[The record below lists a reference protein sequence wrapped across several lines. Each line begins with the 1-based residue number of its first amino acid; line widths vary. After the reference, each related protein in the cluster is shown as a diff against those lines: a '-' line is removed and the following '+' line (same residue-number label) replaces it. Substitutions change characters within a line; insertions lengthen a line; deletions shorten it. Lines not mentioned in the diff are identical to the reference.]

1 MTYQVKSFSII
12 VFVITAL
19 GSPVSAGVR
28 TGIDEAAKLPY
39 WELSEKGLRF
49 RLVQRLPDQIRAYFL
64 KRGFNLKYAELIA
77 QSCVFQTI
85 FHNQALKGSQENIS
99 YDQNQWVL
107 IRGKIKSKMK
117 TREDWEKFWA
127 TTSVKMSAKI
137 AFKWSMLPSKQI
149 YQPED
154 HNWGL
159 SVFNF
164 KPGVKF
170 SLKMS
175 WMQGN
180 VLKTRIIPSIICA
193 PDIHPE
199 PKQ

>member
-1 MTYQVKSFSII
+1 MTCQVKKFLTILFAI
-12 VFVITAL
+12 TVIA
-19 GSPVSAGVR
+19 SPIFAGVR
-28 TGIDEAAKLPY
+28 TGIDKVAKLPY
-39 WELSEKGLRF
+39 WELNEKGIRF
-49 RLVQRLPDQIRAYFL
+49 RLVQRLPDQIRAFFL
-64 KRGFNLKYAELIA
+64 KRGFSLKYAELIA
-77 QSCVFQTI
+77 QSCVFQTV
-85 FHNQALKGSQENIS
+85 FHNQALMGSKQNIT

-107 IRGKIKSKMK
+107 LRGKIKSKMK
-117 TREDWEKFWA
+117 TREDWGQFWA
-127 TTSVKMSAKI
+127 ATSVKMSAKI

-159 SVFNF
+159 SIFNF

-175 WMQGN
+175 WRQGN
-180 VLKTRIIPSIICA
+180 VLKTKIIPNIICA

-199 PKQ
+199 PK